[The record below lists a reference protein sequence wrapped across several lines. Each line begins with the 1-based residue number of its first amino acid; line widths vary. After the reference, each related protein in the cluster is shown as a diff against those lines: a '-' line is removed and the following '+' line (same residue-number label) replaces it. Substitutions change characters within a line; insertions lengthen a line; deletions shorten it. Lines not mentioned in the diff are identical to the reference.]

1 MDDPTGIRK
10 IRRYLY
16 TITGRRGT
24 RFVQVQRYDFDEAE
38 QAAERMAECGYRVAV
53 VVSGRMRRSRL
64 AA

>member
-1 MDDPTGIRK
+1 MSELETTGIRK
-10 IRRYLY
+10 IRRFLF

-38 QAAERMAECGYRVAV
+38 QAAERMAGCGYRVAV
-53 VVSGRMRRSRL
+53 VVSGRMRKR